1 MELKAIG
8 VIHSP
13 YIEPDDAPIQGRLA
27 EEILEIEVFPE
38 YMDGMKDI
46 DQVSHLIVLY
56 WCDRADR
63 GIMQSITPFSTDP
76 KGVFSCRAQMRP
88 NPIAF
93 CIAEVLERNENILRV
108 KGVEALEGSPLL
120 DLKPYS
126 SAIDSIAGIRI
137 GWMPPDAFA
146 SRRRYRE

>member
-13 YIEPDDAPIQGRLA
+13 YIEPDDAPIQGRPA

-38 YMDGMKDI
+38 YMDGMKGI

-56 WCDRADR
+56 WCDRVDR
-63 GIMQSITPFSTDP
+63 GILQSITPFSNDP
-76 KGVFSCRAQMRP
+76 KGVFACRAQMRP

-108 KGVEALEGSPLL
+108 KGIEALEGSPLL

-126 SAIDSIAGIRI
+126 SAIDSIEGIRI
-137 GWMPPDAFA
+137 GWMPADAFA
-146 SRRRYRE
+146 SRRKYRE